1 LSKGKL
7 FWPLASVIVLA
18 DCASKR
24 VAESSL
30 QPGAPHRVFGDFV
43 RFTLGYN
50 EGVAFGISVGDNA
63 RIMLIL
69 FTIVAVAGIVWI
81 YRTTDARHKLQVM
94 ALAMIMGG
102 AIGNML
108 DRFQS
113 AAGVVDFIDVGVGAN
128 RFWTFNIA
136 DSAITIGAILLILSS
151 LKSERDEKKV
161 RPAAGP

>member
-1 LSKGKL
+1 MSKGRL
-7 FWPLASVIVLA
+7 FWPLAAVIVLA

-30 QPGAPHRVFGDFV
+30 QPGAPRQVLGDFV

-50 EGVAFGISVGDNA
+50 EGVAFGISVGNNA

-69 FTIVAVAGIVWI
+69 FTILAVAGIIWI
-81 YRTTDARHKLQVM
+81 YRSTDARHKVQVM

-102 AIGNML
+102 AVGNML

-151 LKSERDEKKV
+151 LQADREHKKV
-161 RPAAGP
+161 KPAG

>member
-7 FWPLASVIVLA
+7 FWPLATVIVLA

-30 QPGAPHRVFGDFV
+30 QPGAPRQVFGDFV

-50 EGVAFGISVGDNA
+50 EGVAFGITVGNNA

-69 FTIVAVAGIVWI
+69 FTIVAVAGIIWI
-81 YRTTDARHKLQVM
+81 YRSTDARHKFQVM
-94 ALAMIMGG
+94 ALALIMGG
-102 AIGNML
+102 AVGNML

-113 AAGVVDFIDVGVGAN
+113 AAGVVDFIDVGVGSN

-151 LKSERDEKKV
+151 LKSDQEHKKPN
-161 RPAAGP
+161 PAG